1 MHKLATSDTLE
12 IQLRKLGAF
21 IYLRRT
27 KDKTGANRILGVRAP
42 GTNSDIAPKWLL
54 DDANLHSKVEY
65 QRQERGAK
73 ASKFDAGNGKGDL
86 RNRKGGRGS
95 GGGKG
100 SGGGRGRKGANAATQ
115 G

>member
-1 MHKLATSDTLE
+1 MQKLATSDALE
-12 IQLRKLGAF
+12 IHLRKLGAF

-27 KDKTGANRILGVRAP
+27 KDKTGANRILGVKAP
-42 GTNSDIAPKWLL
+42 GTNTDIAPKWLL
-54 DDANLHSKVEY
+54 DDANLHSKTEF

-73 ASKFDAGNGKGDL
+73 ASKYEGGGGGDIRLRRGGGKGS
-86 RNRKGGRGS
+86 GS

-100 SGGGRGRKGANAATQ
+100 GGRSKKGGQPTQ

>member
-1 MHKLATSDTLE
+1 MPAMD
-12 IQLRKLGAF
+12 
-21 IYLRRT
+21 
-27 KDKTGANRILGVRAP
+27 
-42 GTNSDIAPKWLL
+42 
-54 DDANLHSKVEY
+54 
-65 QRQERGAK
+65 
-73 ASKFDAGNGKGDL
+73 GKGDL